1 MSSFIHGT
9 ITNNDRLNNR
19 DMQWHEQTKG
29 PTQLKLVLNDQI
41 ENVKFMNLF
50 NRIERLLSPFFWRNV
65 YHNDQV
71 FRKLFIP
78 KIKSK
83 INAPSTV
90 NDTKTI
96 MDLSLQAFL
105 DDGSKKWSSE
115 VNKDDMLET
124 VYSQV
129 KVMMFAGH
137 ETTAQ
142 SLLVPFFPFCWF
154 PCYLFAFCFVSCSWR
169 QRAISINIDFI
180 LRMGHYNTNRVKEA
194 YF

>member
-1 MSSFIHGT
+1 
-9 ITNNDRLNNR
+9 
-19 DMQWHEQTKG
+19 MQWHEQTKG